1 MKIPKG
7 FRFGGV
13 AVGLKPQRRDVALV
27 VSDVPAAAAGLFT
40 VNKASAAPV
49 IDARDRVPA
58 EGMRAVLVNSGN
70 ANALTGP
77 RGLEDVANLRGAVA
91 DALGVQKRAVLTAS
105 TGVIGVRLPAQ
116 KIIDGLPAL
125 VEQLGDRA
133 DFAAE
138 AIMTTDTRPKMASR
152 EVVVGGKAA
161 TVACIAKGSGMLAPQ
176 LATMICVVVTDVSV
190 TPKVLQE
197 ILGRSVKRTFEMLT
211 VDGDMSTNDSLVAL
225 ANGLAGNARIGE
237 SGPDQEILETA
248 ITDLFREMTRAMASD
263 GEGAT
268 KLLEVVVTGAPSDAA
283 ARDVA
288 RSIANSPLVKAAL
301 FGADPNWGRV
311 LATVGARAGTRG
323 WLIDPYRARVLLQ
336 GVAVFTGGAPTEFD
350 REALKARMRE
360 PSIDLRVELADGD
373 VSATAWGCDLS
384 YDYVKINA
392 DYSSQIVQKADGGVA
407 REDHVA
413 NYSPAFKRALL
424 AEALKYIAAFSG
436 QVAVIKYGGAAMVK
450 ESLKEAFAEDVAL
463 LKQVG
468 LKPVVVHGGAQEV
481 TRTMERLGERSEFVD
496 GLRITDSTSLPVVE
510 MVLTGKV
517 NQELVALLNA
527 RNASAVGLSGK
538 DGQLLRARKIVHESG
553 RDLGHHGEVVEVNK
567 DFLRMLLKSG
577 YVPVI
582 SPIGSG
588 EDGRRT
594 LRECRRR
601 GGGGGGGARGEEA
614 HLPHRRARHPRV
626 GARWRHGAPDLRP
639 RPGEAHRGRRH
650 HRRHEAQGAGH
661 PARAGGGRGT
671 GPRPRRPRAPHRHRR
686 ALHRPRRGNADLPMS
701 ARDARPTP
709 RRVGAHPARRPG
721 LHPGGADRS
730 RRARGVPGHAGHPVA
745 RSRAPLGATG
755 LPPRGVLL

>member
-1 MKIPKG
+1 VKIPKG

-13 AVGLKPQRRDVALV
+13 AAGLKPQRRDVALV

-77 RGLEDVANLRGAVA
+77 RGLEDVATLRGAVA

-105 TGVIGVRLPAQ
+105 TGVIGVRMPAQ
-116 KIIDGLPAL
+116 KILDAIPSL
-125 VEQLGDRA
+125 VEQLGARA

-152 EVVVGGKAA
+152 EVVVGGKTA

-197 ILGRSVKRTFEMLT
+197 VLGRAVKRTFEMLT
-211 VDGDMSTNDSLVAL
+211 VDGDMSTNDTLIAL
-225 ANGLAGNARIGE
+225 ANGLAGNARIAE

-248 ITDLFREMTRAMASD
+248 ITDLFREMTRAMAAD
-263 GEGAT
+263 GEGAS

-323 WLIDPYRARVLLQ
+323 WLIDPFRARVLLQ
-336 GVAVFTGGAPTEFD
+336 GVAVFSGGAPTEFD
-350 REALKARMRE
+350 REALRARMRE

-373 VSATAWGCDLS
+373 VTATAWGCDLS

-392 DYSSQIVQKADGGVA
+392 DYASQIVQKPDGGVA

-463 LKQVG
+463 LKSVG

-496 GLRITDSTSLPVVE
+496 GLRITDATSLPVVE

-538 DGQLLRARKIVHESG
+538 DGQLLRARRIVHESG

-588 EDGRRT
+588 EDG
-594 LRECRRR
+594 
-601 GGGGGGGARGEEA
+601 GGLSVNADDVAAAVAVALGAKKLIYLTDVPGILES
-614 HLPHRRARHPRV
+614 
-626 GARWRHGAPDLRP
+626 APDGGMVRQISGPDLEKRI
-639 RPGEAHRGRRH
+639 EA
-650 HRRHEAQGAGH
+650 GAITGGMKH
-661 PARAGGGRGT
+661 KARAIL
-671 GPRPRRPRAPHRHRR
+671 R
-686 ALHRPRRGNADLPMS
+686 ALSGGVE
-701 ARDARPTP
+701 
-709 RRVGAHPARRPG
+709 RVHVLDGRVPHTVIAE
-721 LHPGGADRS
+721 LFTD
-730 RRARGVPGHAGHPVA
+730 RGVGTLIY
-745 RSRAPLGATG
+745 R
-755 LPPRGVLL
+755 